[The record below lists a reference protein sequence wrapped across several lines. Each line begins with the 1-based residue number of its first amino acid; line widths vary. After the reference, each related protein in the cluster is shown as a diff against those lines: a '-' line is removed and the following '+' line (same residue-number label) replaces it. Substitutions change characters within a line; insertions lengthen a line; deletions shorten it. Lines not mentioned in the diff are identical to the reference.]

1 MKVVVQLLCTVLT
14 LSVLTSMA
22 IVDGDFTGTWSYVVT
37 DTPNGTYKG
46 EMTIEKDGAVYSGFL
61 MVDGQKITLKNV
73 KVAEKQLSY
82 NLYVEGSYVTI
93 KLKYEG
99 AILKGG
105 AYVEGELFPM
115 TAEVKAE

>member
-1 MKVVVQLLCTVLT
+1 
-14 LSVLTSMA
+14 MA
-22 IVDGDFTGTWSYVVT
+22 LVDGDFTGTWSYVVT

-46 EMTIEKDGAVYSGFL
+46 EMTIAKEGEVYSGFL

-93 KLKYEG
+93 KLKYDG
-99 AILKGG
+99 ANLMGG
-105 AYVEGELFPM
+105 AYVEGEMFPM
-115 TAEVKAE
+115 KAETKQE